1 MLRRGRAR
9 RCTCNPTEEIFMHKL
24 QRTITL
30 TLTAGLLVLG
40 GLFAGVG
47 FAYAGVD
54 DEEKVVYHIND
65 SANARPLF
73 NNVRNHLV
81 ASPKTKIVVVGHGK
95 GLDFMLKNATDAGG
109 NPYIIGIELLTEKGV
124 EFRACRNTLA
134 SRSLKD
140 DAVEELVKVV
150 PSGVAEIGRL
160 QAKEG
165 YVYLKP

>member
-1 MLRRGRAR
+1 MPVFHRSFAR
-9 RCTCNPTEEIFMHKL
+9 L
-24 QRTITL
+24 
-30 TLTAGLLVLG
+30 LTAGALTLGALLTTSLPVSAAPSPG
-40 GLFAGVG
+40 G
-47 FAYAGVD
+47 D

-65 SANARPLF
+65 STNARPLF
-73 NNVRNHLV
+73 NNVRNHLS

-95 GLDFMLKNATDAGG
+95 GLDFMLKNANDASG
-109 NPYIIGIELLTEKGV
+109 NPYIIGIELLTDKGV

-134 SRSLKD
+134 SRNLKD
-140 DAVEELVKVV
+140 DAVEDLVKVV

>member
-1 MLRRGRAR
+1 MFVFHRTFAR
-9 RCTCNPTEEIFMHKL
+9 L
-24 QRTITL
+24 
-30 TLTAGLLVLG
+30 LTAGALSLGALLATSLPASATPSLSTG
-40 GLFAGVG
+40 G
-47 FAYAGVD
+47 D

-73 NNVRNHLV
+73 NNVRNHLS

-95 GLDFMLKNATDAGG
+95 GLDFMLKNASDASG
-109 NPYIIGIELLTEKGV
+109 NPYIIGIEMLTEKGV

-134 SRSLKD
+134 SRNLKD
-140 DAVEELVKVV
+140 DAVEDLVKVV

>member
-1 MLRRGRAR
+1 MLVFHRTFAR
-9 RCTCNPTEEIFMHKL
+9 L
-24 QRTITL
+24 
-30 TLTAGLLVLG
+30 LTAGTFTLGVLLATSLPAS
-40 GLFAGVG
+40 AGPNTAASG
-47 FAYAGVD
+47 D
-54 DEEKVVYHIND
+54 EEEKVVYHIND

-73 NNVRNHLV
+73 NNVRNHLS

-95 GLDFMLKNATDAGG
+95 GLDFMLKNASDASG
-109 NPYIIGIELLTEKGV
+109 NPYIIGIEMLTEKGV

-134 SRSLKD
+134 SRNLKD
-140 DAVEELVKVV
+140 DAVEDLVKVV